1 MDPIK
6 DGHKGT
12 YVPCPMCNTPFFQR
26 KDGRPFTCSQS
37 CARKKDAQVHGP
49 KNWKGGRNKHV
60 SGYIKAIAKGHPLAD
75 KNGYVLEHR
84 LVMEEIIGR
93 KLLAQERV
101 HHKNGVRDDNRPEN
115 LELWD
120 ITGGS
125 RKDPPG
131 QRALDLKESFLNL
144 FPEEERGKIEENFRK
159 VYRI

>member
-49 KNWKGGRNKHV
+49 KNWKGGRNKLNT
-60 SGYIKAIAKGHPLAD
+60 GYIKAIAKGHPLAD

-84 LVMEEIIGR
+84 LVMEQKLGR
-93 KLLAQERV
+93 KLLPHERV
-101 HHKNGVRDDNRPEN
+101 HHKNGIRSDNSPDN
-115 LELWD
+115 LELWLL
-120 ITGGS
+120 TGTS
-125 RKDPPG
+125 KKDPAG
-131 QRALDLKESFLNL
+131 QRMQDLKTEFLST
-144 FPEEERGKIEENFRK
+144 FTDEERAIIEARFHEVFK
-159 VYRI
+159 V